1 MISLCLAAGSLLL
14 ASSILVRLCSHSFIV
29 NVHNLSTMILGLF
42 SLLFL
47 TGFLFLST
55 DIHIYLGISVITAG
69 RATSILACLHLLS
82 FWCLIIVTFQT
93 RLYFL
98 LLSSTL
104 KLLPIVTL
112 FGLMTPILLLS
123 VGVVSVLDS
132 MFRFMWVP
140 FFLILCIETANY
152 FLFKYPDRIMWAI
165 MQRIVRTT
173 SLQTSSERLSVVA
186 LLLPPEAGKECL
198 LESGSESGIQRS
210 AAGGL
215 SGLNT
220 RPTHVKLKKTIVD
233 GLPDYSPVAADCEP
247 TYQSVWKQLN
257 ESINLNAPT
266 TRSSFA
272 AIISTI
278 KKHRFAEAPPINFF
292 PHIEPTMFY
301 LVTVSLLFV
310 TTLGL
315 NVCYKYLLRGKLME
329 ILPQLIRFTH
339 KSTES
344 EYMSSSVSIYAAFLE
359 FINNYSIFP
368 AMHAILILQM
378 IFIVPLCNGN
388 TVDVMMVF
396 TNPVIFQVFAR
407 WLESNRFGAPLAFLI
422 DCYFYRQRPS
432 YERMIVNKIYVK
444 WIDMLANGMLP
455 CTGIALSEVEFLVS
469 RVMSAGLNKHY
480 FNDMTSCDN
489 MLSILDSFGTTSSEK
504 LLSKIRGKRG
514 PTGVSSAFCSTNT
527 SNYHLNRSLSTDFVI
542 NMDVFTAI
550 EIELSIIVYI
560 CAIKF
565 VYSLAPIYFRT
576 LAYLSTLENHA
587 TMPCVLFRLDN
598 MERQGLMK
606 GVFSNHITVSD
617 PFLPKGGE
625 KALSKGV
632 SSKSY
637 CNIYLK
643 MLFKSLCNYAEADLR
658 LELTLLAVLN
668 KCSPNILFSAVT
680 PRTIAKLSEAHKKS
694 LLLDQLTLLS
704 NISAYNMNLDPRQK
718 LGSTLLASQ
727 NLILKNLSHT
737 RARRNSLIGPKILS
751 SGKRGAASEA
761 GEGTKDKSHIPDSTL
776 FSYFDSSEEKLVTL
790 LKEILRTR
798 RLDTAMQSRILTV
811 CQLLDPDLHVSSAIL
826 QDSKDPSA
834 KSEDWGKLLNDIKGM
849 KLMNLTVDDKSE
861 ISEQLRALDEGRYE
875 IERPQSTRTVLS
887 YSSSTNISKQSV
899 ENMLQLYSKR
909 YPEHIRMPDVSQ
921 REFRVNNTYYRLDQ
935 SGELV
940 LTLQQRILQAVLNI
954 AVIRTLEYFETGDE
968 SAMTL
973 TVTSELAEKYGV
985 DCSNIKLTV
994 EYNLDKISKYICQN
1008 IESSSFDVSAMNTY
1022 TRTYGLTAVGY
1033 ILAKLL
1039 GITTYFSIHDNV
1051 LLAVLIEL
1059 ESSYTST
1066 LYHNKL
1072 HAADVAQMSMYMLS
1086 TVYCSLISESPK
1098 HPFLCVYK
1106 AMRQYKESDYSRL
1119 ITEQPRQ
1126 ALIRPVDFLAL
1137 LFGSLCHDLGHTGI
1151 DNLFCIN
1158 TENALALLY
1167 NDEAPLEH
1175 AHATLSWHIIT
1186 QMAVYFK
1193 HFTPCQYREFRAL
1206 FLEIILATDMST
1218 HFNFLRRLESL
1229 DEDLI
1234 IKILE
1239 HHNDSE
1245 IALLRWYILKVCIKF
1260 GDLSN
1265 PCRPIEISTRYAV
1278 ALMNEF
1284 WSLGDLMLECG
1295 LEPDKI
1301 KTRPQKG
1308 EESLI
1313 IANSQIGFTQSIVK
1327 GFWTVVERFWKALAG
1342 VEFSDLQANLNATV
1356 EHWQNVRSEIELD
1369 KKE

>member
-14 ASSILVRLCSHSFIV
+14 AGSILIRLCSHSFIV

-55 DIHIYLGISVITAG
+55 GIHIYLGISVIVAG
-69 RATSILACLHLLS
+69 RAVSILACLHLLS
-82 FWCLIIVTFQT
+82 FWCLITVTFQT

-112 FGLMTPILLLS
+112 FGLMAPILLIS
-123 VGVVSVLDS
+123 IGVVSVLDS
-132 MFRFMWVP
+132 MFRFTWVP
-140 FFLILCIETANY
+140 FFLILCTETANY

-165 MQRIVRTT
+165 MQKIVRTT

-186 LLLPPEAGKECL
+186 LLLPPETGKECL
-198 LESGSESGIQRS
+198 LESGSESDIQR
-210 AAGGL
+210 AATRGL
-215 SGLNT
+215 SNLAT
-220 RPTHVKLKKTIVD
+220 SHTHVRLKKTILD
-233 GLPDYSPVAADCEP
+233 DLPDYSSVITNYEP
-247 TYQSVWKQLN
+247 TYQSVQKQLD
-257 ESINLNAPT
+257 ESINLNTPT

-272 AIISTI
+272 AIVSTI
-278 KKHRFAEAPPINFF
+278 RKHRFAESPPINFF

-301 LVTVSLLFV
+301 LVLVSLLFIIA
-310 TTLGL
+310 LSL
-315 NVCYKYLLRGKLME
+315 NICYKYLLRERLMGL
-329 ILPQLIRFTH
+329 LPQLIRFTH
-339 KSTES
+339 RSIEPDHMT
-344 EYMSSSVSIYAAFLE
+344 SSASIYTAFLE
-359 FINNYSIFP
+359 LINNYSAFP

-388 TVDVMMVF
+388 AVDVMMVF

-455 CTGIALSEVEFLVS
+455 CTGVALSEVEFLVS

-489 MLSILDSFGTTSSEK
+489 MLSILDSFGTTSSDK

-514 PTGVSSAFCSTNT
+514 PAGVSSIFCSANT
-527 SNYHLNRSLSTDFVI
+527 SNHQLNRSLSTDFVI

-550 EIELSIIVYI
+550 EIELSIVVYI

-565 VYSLAPIYFRT
+565 LYSLAPIYFRT
-576 LAYLSTLENHA
+576 LTYLSTLESHA

-606 GVFSNHITVSD
+606 GVLSNHVTVCD
-617 PFLPKGGE
+617 PFLSKGGE
-625 KALSKGV
+625 NDLSTGV

-643 MLFKSLCNYAEADLR
+643 MLFKSLQNYAEADLR
-658 LELTLLAVLN
+658 LELTLLAILN

-680 PRTIAKLSEAHKKS
+680 PRTITKLSEAHKKS

-704 NISAYNMNLDPRQK
+704 NISVYNMSLDSKQQS
-718 LGSTLLASQ
+718 GSTLLASQ
-727 NLILKNLSHT
+727 NLILKNLAHT
-737 RARRNSLIGPKILS
+737 RARRNSLIGPKTLS
-751 SGKRGAASEA
+751 SRKKDTTLGTSEN
-761 GEGTKDKSHIPDSTL
+761 TKDRSHITDNTL

-798 RLDTAMQSRILTV
+798 KLDTAMRSRVLTV
-811 CQLLDPDLHVSSAIL
+811 CQLLDPDLRIHSAIL
-826 QDSKDPSA
+826 QDSKDAST

-849 KLMNLTVDDKSE
+849 KLMSLTINDKSE
-861 ISEQLRALDEGRYE
+861 INEQLRALDEGRYE
-875 IERPQSTRTVLS
+875 IERPQNMRTVLS
-887 YSSSTNISKQSV
+887 YSSSTSISRQSV
-899 ENMLQLYSKR
+899 EDMLQLYSKR

-968 SAMTL
+968 NAMTL
-973 TVTSELAEKYGV
+973 TVTSELAEKYRV
-985 DCSNIKLTV
+985 DCSNIKLAV

-1008 IESSSFDVSAMNTY
+1008 IESSSFDVNTINTY

-1086 TVYCSLISESPK
+1086 NVYCSLINESPK
-1098 HPFLCVYK
+1098 HPFLCVHK
-1106 AMRQYKESDYSRL
+1106 AMLRYKESDYSRL
-1119 ITEQPRQ
+1119 IAEQPRQ

-1175 AHATLSWHIIT
+1175 AHATLSWHILT
-1186 QMAVYFK
+1186 QMAIYFK
-1193 HFTPCQYREFRAL
+1193 HFTPGQYREFRAL

-1218 HFNFLRRLESL
+1218 HFNFLRRLESISK
-1229 DEDLI
+1229 DI
-1234 IKILE
+1234 IVKILE

-1313 IANSQIGFTQSIVK
+1313 IANLQIGFTQNIVK
-1327 GFWTVVERFWKALAG
+1327 GFWTAVERFWKALAD
-1342 VEFSDLQANLNATV
+1342 VEFKDLQANLNATV
-1356 EHWQNVRSEIELD
+1356 EHWQHVRSEIELD